1 MSIEPTKLEYSHIPN
16 NTLANGLIS
25 KIKGVKGY
33 AQVTSAS
40 WSVSEEESSESEE
53 ESSEV

>member
-1 MSIEPTKLEYSHIPN
+1 MSEPAKLEYSHIPN

-40 WSVSEEESSESEE
+40 WSVSEKESSDSEE
-53 ESSEV
+53 EDSAV